1 MSWLTILSY
10 MNTFNYMVSEEF
22 VFTKCLTDGDHYLIL
37 CSSINKWFIQFF
49 LKITIIRLFRNH
61 ANSDHV
67 PSFSSLDVWNVR
79 LMTSGVYA
87 ITVTTSKYHS
97 RISCSVPLCL
107 SDNRNISG
115 HIVFL
120 FMMLTAVNKVR
131 KQIHCLCIE
140 VFNTNKAKQQNLLAS
155 RANF

>member
-1 MSWLTILSY
+1 MIYTI
-10 MNTFNYMVSEEF
+10 
-22 VFTKCLTDGDHYLIL
+22 
-37 CSSINKWFIQFF
+37 FF
-49 LKITIIRLFRNH
+49 KITIIRLFRNH

-79 LMTSGVYA
+79 PTTSGVYA
-87 ITVTTSKYHS
+87 ITVTTSIYHS

-107 SDNRNISG
+107 SDNINISG
-115 HIVFL
+115 HIVLL

-140 VFNTNKAKQQNLLAS
+140 VFNANKAKQQNLLAS
-155 RANF
+155 QANFQNFDVIISIGSNAVAAYTGNNHACLRQ

>member
-1 MSWLTILSY
+1 MPIPIMFHLFHLLMSEMLRY
-10 MNTFNYMVSEEF
+10 Y
-22 VFTKCLTDGDHYLIL
+22 C
-37 CSSINKWFIQFF
+37 
-49 LKITIIRLFRNH
+49 
-61 ANSDHV
+61 
-67 PSFSSLDVWNVR
+67 DVN
-79 LMTSGVYA
+79 
-87 ITVTTSKYHS
+87 
-97 RISCSVPLCL
+97 ISCSVPLCL

-155 RANF
+155 RANFQNFDEAGRHLFLFCCNNQHWFKCSVSLYWKQPCINALLTMIAINKLTDQTRKNSGKGHIPPPPM

>member
-1 MSWLTILSY
+1 MQWQLIPETTMHVFDHEKENDVSWYISVIRQTKGYRTWYTTMIFWRCHSNSV
-10 MNTFNYMVSEEF
+10 NTGSHQPNISDIKRWKRWNVIGIDYMVSEEF

-87 ITVTTSKYHS
+87 ITVVWPY
-97 RISCSVPLCL
+97 LY
-107 SDNRNISG
+107 
-115 HIVFL
+115 
-120 FMMLTAVNKVR
+120 
-131 KQIHCLCIE
+131 
-140 VFNTNKAKQQNLLAS
+140 
-155 RANF
+155 